1 MNSRFFQRCWSIL
14 GTDVFNQYCS
24 WLNNGAFLDL
34 INQTLSILIPE
45 KDKLDSLKD
54 LRPIAL
60 CNILYNIVA
69 KVLAN
74 CHKKIL
80 PSIISPMQYVFVPG
94 RLIINNILI
103 TFELIHSMNNKG
115 HGMEELVESILTPY
129 DVSLM
134 YKIPI
139 RLQKGPDQLIWHWS
153 SNGLYMVKSGQE
165 LAFDLYSNSD
175 SFEVD
180 GPWLRIWSG
189 QFPLKIKDF
198 TWRCLKNFI
207 PTCARDVISSAYE
220 NEMHRF

>member
-1 MNSRFFQRCWSIL
+1 ML
-14 GTDVFNQYCS
+14 G
-24 WLNNGAFLDL
+24 
-34 INQTLSILIPE
+34 
-45 KDKLDSLKD
+45 
-54 LRPIAL
+54 
-60 CNILYNIVA
+60 
-69 KVLAN
+69 
-74 CHKKIL
+74 
-80 PSIISPMQYVFVPG
+80 
-94 RLIINNILI
+94 
-103 TFELIHSMNNKG
+103 NNKNFYIDSNPLP
-115 HGMEELVESILTPY
+115 GMEELVESILTPY

-180 GPWLRIWSG
+180 GPWLRIWNG

-207 PTCARDVISSAYE
+207 PTCARQLSYAMVGGSIGLWYCKTSSSLCSNYAAIGVFVKGMVDQVKTTWDLQFIEVFAIKGELWWLGAYRLDNIVIEFDCQRVINALT
-220 NEMHRF
+220 